1 MTQPD
6 FTSAFTCNHSDDI
19 FSFMMS
25 YSTYRKSSYCSNY
38 FMGIHYPQI
47 FPVYQGE
54 SPLKVYE
61 EFIFLFF

>member
-6 FTSAFTCNHSDDI
+6 FTSAFTWNHSDDI
-19 FSFMMS
+19 FSFKTS
-25 YSTYRKSSYCSNY
+25 YSTPSYRKSYRSIILG
-38 FMGIHYPQI
+38 GIHNPQI

-61 EFIFLFF
+61 EF